1 MNIVLLGLNH
11 KTAPIE
17 LRERLAIGPQQLE
30 EATRSLMQAPGVLEG
45 MILSTCNRVELL
57 TSLNAGRAPP
67 DGLRRAAISASTLSC
82 WRRTFMSTGRR
93 TPFAIC
99 SASPAVST
107 PWSLASRRSW
117 AR

>member
-30 EATRSLMQAPGVLEG
+30 EATRSLVQAPGVLEG

-57 TSLNAGRAPP
+57 TSQEPDAPHLLDFIGSYFRIEPELAG
-67 DGLRRAAISASTLSC
+67 SAH
-82 WRRTFMSTGRR
+82 
-93 TPFAIC
+93 
-99 SASPAVST
+99 V
-107 PWSLASRRSW
+107 
-117 AR
+117 

>member
-30 EATRSLMQAPGVLEG
+30 EATRSLVQAPGVVEG

-57 TSLNAGRAPP
+57 ISQEPDAPHF
-67 DGLRRAAISASTLSC
+67 DGLYWELFWNR
-82 WRRTFMSTGRR
+82 
-93 TPFAIC
+93 
-99 SASPAVST
+99 SPAAGPAYV
-107 PWSLASRRSW
+107 
-117 AR
+117 

>member
-30 EATRSLMQAPGVLEG
+30 EATRSLVQSPGVLEG

-57 TSLNAGRAPP
+57 TSLEPDAPAP
-67 DGLRRAAISASTLSC
+67 DGLCRQLFRHRAQVADSAHL
-82 WRRTFMSTGRR
+82 
-93 TPFAIC
+93 
-99 SASPAVST
+99 
-107 PWSLASRRSW
+107 
-117 AR
+117 

>member
-57 TSLNAGRAPP
+57 TSQKPDAPHLLDFIGNYFGIEPAAAG
-67 DGLRRAAISASTLSC
+67 SAH
-82 WRRTFMSTGRR
+82 
-93 TPFAIC
+93 
-99 SASPAVST
+99 V
-107 PWSLASRRSW
+107 
-117 AR
+117 

>member
-30 EATRSLMQAPGVLEG
+30 EATRSLMQAPGVVEG

-57 TSLNAGRAPP
+57 HQPEAGRTAPS
-67 DGLRRAAISASTLSC
+67 GLYRQLF
-82 WRRTFMSTGRR
+82 WH
-93 TPFAIC
+93 
-99 SASPAVST
+99 
-107 PWSLASRRSW
+107 
-117 AR
+117 